1 MKMHSNV
8 KKAKRRCIARKANT
22 RKRKWKSMLIPVNN
36 IGVANRPRN
45 ARQVRSVQRA
55 ASDVVKRSPSRDP
68 VSVDRALRRLS
79 WSKRNKEWSADIVA
93 GFPAR

>member
-22 RKRKWKSMLIPVNN
+22 RKRKWKSMPIPMKNV
-36 IGVANRPRN
+36 GVANRLKN
-45 ARQVRSVQRA
+45 VRQLRPVQRS

-68 VSVDRALRRLS
+68 VNVDRAFR
-79 WSKRNKEWSADIVA
+79 
-93 GFPAR
+93 